1 MFAEMSGLSAVAVT
15 YDVTCCEILLLLTLH
30 FVASFGCRAADALTP
45 HWRHFSG
52 TSGCPLQSSQLAFS
66 LLMSE
71 TKSETETLDGT
82 YYKLC

>member
-1 MFAEMSGLSAVAVT
+1 MLRE
-15 YDVTCCEILLLLTLH
+15 LLLTLH
-30 FVASFGCRAADALTP
+30 FVASFGYRAVDALTTP

-52 TSGCPLQSSQLAFS
+52 TSGYPLQSSQLAFS
-66 LLMSE
+66 LLVSE